1 VVTRGS
7 YCLCIVVERDKLV
20 KIGALGVISFPKGR
34 YVYVGSALNSL
45 IPRLGRHL
53 STARG
58 EGRVTHWHVDYL
70 LREPSVEIEA
80 IYATDWAVRM
90 ECEIAAQVAES
101 GEAVL
106 HFGCSD
112 CGCASHLYKVKSFK
126 FIKETGL
133 KKMDLSTLSLP
144 SPR

>member
-1 VVTRGS
+1 VVIRGS
-7 YCLCIVVERDKLV
+7 YCLCVEVAKERKI
-20 KIGALGVISFPKGR
+20 KIGALGAIDFPAGR

-53 STARG
+53 RTARG
-58 EGRVTHWHVDYL
+58 EGKVAHWHIDYL
-70 LREPSVEIEA
+70 LREPGVEITA

-90 ECEIAAQVAES
+90 ECEIAERVAEH
-101 GEAVL
+101 GEPVP

-112 CGCASHLYKVKSFK
+112 CRCSSHLYRVKNFG

-133 KKMDLSTLSLP
+133 KKVDLSTLSSP